1 MTRILVIDDDVALT
15 NTLTAV
21 LRAEGYETLVAHTT
35 EDGIMKS
42 ITRNPD
48 VVLLDV
54 MIPSVGGWEV
64 CRRIR
69 EHSTVPIIFLTAL
82 DDTESVVRGLNTGGD
97 DYITKPF
104 EPSVMLA
111 RIAAQLRRS
120 VYTAPPANA
129 PFAFGD
135 GELKVDL
142 LQRRVLVHG
151 NEVDL
156 TRREFE
162 LLTVF
167 VTHPGRVLTAQQLL
181 QQAWDLPADGPT
193 ENIKPYIHYLRKK
206 IESDPTDPKYIQTVR
221 GIGYRF
227 TAE

>member
-1 MTRILVIDDDVALT
+1 MAKVLLIDDDVSLT
-15 NTLTAV
+15 KTLSAV
-21 LRAEGYETLVAHTT
+21 LQAEGYETLVAHTT

-42 ITRNPD
+42 IARNPD
-48 VVLLDV
+48 VILLDV
-54 MIPSVGGWEV
+54 MIPSVGGWEA

-69 EHSTVPIIFLTAL
+69 EHANTPIIFLTAL
-82 DDTESVVRGLNTGGD
+82 DDTESIVRGLNTGGD

-120 VYTAPPANA
+120 VYAAPPSNTA
-129 PFAFGD
+129 FVFGD

-142 LQRRVLVHG
+142 AQRRVLLRDL
-151 NEVDL
+151 EVEL

-162 LLTVF
+162 LLTMF
-167 VTHPGRVLTAQQLL
+167 VTHAGRVLTPQQLV
-181 QQAWDLPADGPT
+181 QQAWDMPADGPS
-193 ENIKPYIHYLRKK
+193 ENVKPYIHYLRKK
-206 IESDPTDPKYIQTVR
+206 IESDPTDPRYIQTVR

-227 TAE
+227 NTE